1 MKVTLKNKAMVNPG
15 ASPEGSR
22 SIGAILVGEGRLRPS
37 DVDKIERFAREQG
50 LRFGDAAVQL
60 QLLAKE
66 DVEFA
71 IARQFNYPI
80 LACGQNG
87 VGEEVIAGY
96 KPESPMVEPLRALR
110 SQILFRWPRDTTRKV
125 IAVTSA
131 ERGDG
136 RSWLAANLA
145 TVFAQIGERTLLI
158 DADMRHPRQHLL
170 FNLNNEVGLSALV
183 TGRATREIARRIH
196 PQLRLFVLPSGRL
209 PPNPQELLSGPV
221 FDVVLEQFTEQF
233 DVIVID
239 TPAMAETAD
248 AQILA
253 ARAGN
258 ALMVARRNHT
268 RQKKLVAAM
277 HHLGE
282 AGVNVLG
289 SVIQEL

>member
-1 MKVTLKNKAMVNPG
+1 MSTR
-15 ASPEGSR
+15 SSGSR
-22 SIGAILVGEGRLRPS
+22 GSRDFDSATPRCSCSCSPRKTWNS
-37 DVDKIERFAREQG
+37 RSR
-50 LRFGDAAVQL
+50 
-60 QLLAKE
+60 
-66 DVEFA
+66 
-71 IARQFNYPI
+71 RQFNYPI

-258 ALMVARRNHT
+258 ALMVARQESHAPEEDRDRHAQSRGSRGQCA
-268 RQKKLVAAM
+268 RQRHPGTLSRAPP
-277 HHLGE
+277 
-282 AGVNVLG
+282 
-289 SVIQEL
+289 